1 MHNGVKKFKIKQQLN
16 HIIKAQEGQK
26 VDWGQMAQL
35 GMQAVQGIQ
44 SGIQANKAI
53 EAQKAAIKNK
63 RKQIEGTINIKEI
76 DNQVK
81 KLLESQQQQGDIH
94 FGEIDYQNIR
104 KKLLEQALAEAKK
117 KADQYE
123 QEALSQIDQNAGM
136 NQITNSITGIAESG
150 LGMLMQGFGNQQLGD
165 SSVDTQPSSISNTP
179 TYKPNT
185 NFSVT
190 TNNSMFNPQ
199 NYNNPVYVN
208 NFWNMK
214 KPSTN

>member
-76 DNQVK
+76 DNQAK

-94 FGEIDYQNIR
+94 FGEVDYQNIR

-165 SSVDTQPSSISNTP
+165 SSVDSISNTP

-199 NYNNPVYVN
+199 NYNNPAYVN